1 MIHSFRFVTSF
12 ITDAGTDAA
21 GVVILLK
28 YPYPRDVLEPVQ
40 YDSIRVHAQMGHV
53 TVDSD
58 RLRLSVS
65 ALSLSESIAKSFFG
79 GVWAMYTPS
88 QENGTTVTFLNNFI
102 YLVIY
107 LVQPPGETN
116 PPVRPRA

>member
-1 MIHSFRFVTSF
+1 LIDSQIYSFKFATSF
-12 ITDAGTDAA
+12 ISDAGTDAA

-53 TVDSD
+53 TVDPE

-65 ALSLSESIAKSFFG
+65 TLSLSENIAKKFFL
-79 GVWAMYTPS
+79 GV
-88 QENGTTVTFLNNFI
+88 GL
-102 YLVIY
+102 LC
-107 LVQPPGETN
+107 
-116 PPVRPRA
+116 